1 MKKTAYLQP
10 VTDVLVTELQQVL
23 AIDSIQSNED
33 ITSGKE
39 GDNSDDDNRS
49 RQRTYN
55 VWEDEEEEL

>member
-23 AIDSIQSNED
+23 VIDSIQSNED

-39 GDNSDDDNRS
+39 GDNRDDDNRS

>member
-10 VTDVLVTELQQVL
+10 VTDVLVTEQQQVL

-33 ITSGKE
+33 VTSGKE
-39 GDNSDDDNRS
+39 GDNSDDDNHS

>member
-39 GDNSDDDNRS
+39 GDNSDDDNSS

-55 VWEDEEEEL
+55 VWEDEAEEL

>member
-1 MKKTAYLQP
+1 M
-10 VTDVLVTELQQVL
+10 LVTELQQVL
-23 AIDSIQSNED
+23 VIDSIQSNED

-55 VWEDEEEEL
+55 VWEDEAEEL

>member
-23 AIDSIQSNED
+23 VIDSIQSNED

-55 VWEDEEEEL
+55 VWEDEEEKL

>member
-23 AIDSIQSNED
+23 VIDSIQSNED

-55 VWEDEEEEL
+55 VWEDEAEEL

>member
-10 VTDVLVTELQQVL
+10 VTDVLVMELQQVL
-23 AIDSIQSNED
+23 VIDSIQSNED

-55 VWEDEEEEL
+55 VWEDEAEEL

>member
-10 VTDVLVTELQQVL
+10 VTDVLATELQQVL
-23 AIDSIQSNED
+23 VIDSVQSNED
-33 ITSGKE
+33 VTSGKE

>member
-1 MKKTAYLQP
+1 MKKTAYQQP

>member
-23 AIDSIQSNED
+23 VIDSIQSNED

>member
-10 VTDVLVTELQQVL
+10 VTDVLATELQQVL
-23 AIDSIQSNED
+23 AIDSVQSNED
-33 ITSGKE
+33 VTSGKE

>member
-23 AIDSIQSNED
+23 AIDSIQSNEN

-55 VWEDEEEEL
+55 VWEDEAEEL

>member
-10 VTDVLVTELQQVL
+10 VTDVLATELQQVL
-23 AIDSIQSNED
+23 VIDSVQSNED
-33 ITSGKE
+33 VTSGKE

-55 VWEDEEEEL
+55 VWEDEAEEL

>member
-33 ITSGKE
+33 VTSGKE

>member
-1 MKKTAYLQP
+1 MKKTAYQQP
-10 VTDVLVTELQQVL
+10 VTDVLATELQQVL

>member
-1 MKKTAYLQP
+1 MKKTAYQQP
-10 VTDVLVTELQQVL
+10 VTDVLATELQQVL
-23 AIDSIQSNED
+23 VIDSIQSNED

-55 VWEDEEEEL
+55 VWEDEAEEL

>member
-10 VTDVLVTELQQVL
+10 VTDVLATELQQVL
-23 AIDSIQSNED
+23 VIDSIQSNED
-33 ITSGKE
+33 VTSGKE

>member
-10 VTDVLVTELQQVL
+10 VTDVLATELQQVL
-23 AIDSIQSNED
+23 AIDSVQSNED
-33 ITSGKE
+33 VTSGKE

-55 VWEDEEEEL
+55 VWEDEAEEL